1 MGFVPQGWVGQSR
14 GKMPLP
20 RFYWQ
25 PWERH
30 LAAIHL
36 LIAAGRRSHGR
47 RSHAALRCRSVPLP
61 PKRRLG
67 AHTVSNIRRQVPS
80 ISTRMTMPSSSGPCP
95 VSAYRESKSPR
106 LPSWEK

>member
-1 MGFVPQGWVGQSR
+1 MGLVQQEWVGQSR

-47 RSHAALRCRSVPLP
+47 RSHGRRSHGRRSHASLRF
-61 PKRRLG
+61 K
-67 AHTVSNIRRQVPS
+67 
-80 ISTRMTMPSSSGPCP
+80 
-95 VSAYRESKSPR
+95 
-106 LPSWEK
+106 

>member
-1 MGFVPQGWVGQSR
+1 MGLVQQGWVGQSR

-47 RSHAALRCRSVPLP
+47 RSHAALSFKSEPLS
-61 PKRRLG
+61 LG
-67 AHTVSNIRRQVPS
+67 
-80 ISTRMTMPSSSGPCP
+80 
-95 VSAYRESKSPR
+95 
-106 LPSWEK
+106 